1 MNEDNKDNTKV
12 TFNEW
17 LTQSKD
23 SKVKTTSLTA
33 SEYIGRLTRLS
44 QRLYGKDDLQSI
56 QNNIYILRLLF
67 MDSSNWMNIETNDL
81 DKVVAYLYYYKQ
93 KNRNLNDH
101 YNQFFHSL
109 RKQLTLPLSFSS
121 QHPDFFF
128 NILKNTEEYVRLSD
142 WIKQVFVTEKSLRY
156 LSWLYINKTE
166 KRKIATALLK
176 FSIFLTT
183 TRTASDNVIGLL
195 SREILWSKRKNKKN
209 DFVQIDEANGVEG
222 RNFYSRY
229 KEGKVEK
236 LLSVQEVA
244 QALGCADSMVR
255 GLIEKGKL
263 NFKPGTKKIIAENV
277 RRFLRRRH
285 TKRSIGSTTPDDLV
299 KDKHNWVKMKEA
311 EIISHRS
318 ATYIRTQVKKG
329 RVAYTR
335 YGLRKFLYFKPDLL
349 KI

>member
-1 MNEDNKDNTKV
+1 MTDIKTNFHT
-12 TFNEW
+12 W

-23 SKVKTTSLTA
+23 NQSKTAPLTA
-33 SEYIGRLTRLS
+33 NEYINRLNRLS
-44 QRLYGKDDLQSI
+44 KRLYDKEGLQYISD
-56 QNNIYILRLLF
+56 NIYILRLLF
-67 MDSSNWMNIETNDL
+67 MDSSNWVNIPSEDL
-81 DKVVAYLYYYKQ
+81 DDVIVYLYNYKQ
-93 KNRNLNDH
+93 KNRNFNDH

-109 RKQLTLPLSFSS
+109 RKHLNEPLSFSS
-121 QHPDFFF
+121 KHPYFFF
-128 NILKNTEEYVRLSD
+128 DILRNTEEYMKLSD
-142 WIKQVFVTEKSLRY
+142 WVKHVFVTEKSLRY
-156 LSWLYINKTE
+156 LSWLYINRTE

>member
-1 MNEDNKDNTKV
+1 MTDIKTNFHT
-12 TFNEW
+12 W

-23 SKVKTTSLTA
+23 NQSKTAPLTA
-33 SEYIGRLTRLS
+33 NEYINRLNRLS
-44 QRLYGKDDLQSI
+44 KRLYDKEGLQYISD
-56 QNNIYILRLLF
+56 NIYILRLLF
-67 MDSSNWMNIETNDL
+67 MDSSNWVNIPSEDL
-81 DKVVAYLYYYKQ
+81 DDVIVYLYNYKQ
-93 KNRNLNDH
+93 KNRNFNDH

-109 RKQLTLPLSFSS
+109 RKHLNEPLSFSS
-121 QHPDFFF
+121 KHPYFFF
-128 NILKNTEEYVRLSD
+128 DILRNTEEYMKVSD
-142 WIKQVFVTEKSLRY
+142 WVKHVFVTEKSLRY
-156 LSWLYINKTE
+156 LSWLYINRTE